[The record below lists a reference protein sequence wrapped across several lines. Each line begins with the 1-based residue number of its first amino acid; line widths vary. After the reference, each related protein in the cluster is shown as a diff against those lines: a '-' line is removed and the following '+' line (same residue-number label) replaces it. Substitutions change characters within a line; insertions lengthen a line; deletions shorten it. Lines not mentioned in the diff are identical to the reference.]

1 MSWEYVT
8 LDKLGDVSRGRSKH
22 RPRNDSSLFGGDYP
36 FIQTADV
43 KDSPFYITSYNDTY
57 NEKGLSQS
65 RLWNKGTLCITI
77 AANIADTAILGID
90 ACFPDSVMGKHA
102 RIADVLV
109 AYEDLI
115 ENNQKQIKLL
125 EEAAQRLYKEWF
137 IDLRFPGHEEVEII
151 DGVPEGWK
159 KIPLGNVLQVVR
171 GRSYSSKELS
181 DKEGVLMVNLSNIR
195 PYGGYNRDQE
205 KHYTGKVNDNQF
217 VDTHDL
223 LMGVTD
229 MTQERRTVGRV
240 AIVPNLHAKA
250 MISMDLIKLVPDD
263 GSPLFYYALLNYG
276 YSEVISRFANGTNVL
291 HLRPDVLD
299 IVDAVIPDIRLQN
312 KFVEFFENIQNRL
325 NVLQDEMI
333 ESARKQVVSY
343 LIKELKVDEI
353 SSIIINDSMSDLDK
367 QYAIMGYISTKIVPA
382 KMNTAFNIAEINGRL
397 IEVGKLLELF
407 FMYNNIHYKING
419 EAKEKSIYE
428 VKVDGINYKLDPKD
442 MYNATYGVLSDYLHY
457 TEADGNRYYLS
468 LLDENNYREYRTKI
482 DRSVLVGAYVD
493 EEVFNKGVKK
503 SLVI

>member
-1 MSWEYVT
+1 MNWTDY
-8 LDKLGDVSRGRSKH
+8 KLAEISTNIQTGPFGSQLHQSDYSECGTPVVMPKDLIAGHISEDSIARVSEDHVERLSRHKIEEGDILYSRRGDVGRCAYAGLKEVGWLCGTGCLRVSINAQMANSKYVFYQLQKAETVGWVVNH
-22 RPRNDSSLFGGDYP
+22 AVGATMLNLNTSILSDVPVKLPSLE
-36 FIQTADV
+36 IQNKTV
-43 KDSPFYITSYNDTY
+43 RV
-57 NEKGLSQS
+57 LS
-65 RLWNKGTLCITI
+65 
-77 AANIADTAILGID
+77 AYD
-90 ACFPDSVMGKHA
+90 A
-102 RIADVLV
+102 
-109 AYEDLI
+109 LI
-115 ENNQKQIKLL
+115 ENNQHQIYLL

-137 IDLRFPGHEEVEII
+137 IDLRFPGYEEVEII

-217 VDTHDL
+217 VETHDL

-276 YSEVISRFANGTNVL
+276 GYSEVISRFANGTNVL

-299 IVDAVIPDIRLQN
+299 NVDAVIPDVRLQN

-325 NVLQDEMI
+325 DVLQDEMI
-333 ESARKQVVSY
+333 IAAEARDRLLPKLMSGE
-343 LIKELKVDEI
+343 IEL
-353 SSIIINDSMSDLDK
+353 
-367 QYAIMGYISTKIVPA
+367 
-382 KMNTAFNIAEINGRL
+382 
-397 IEVGKLLELF
+397 
-407 FMYNNIHYKING
+407 
-419 EAKEKSIYE
+419 
-428 VKVDGINYKLDPKD
+428 
-442 MYNATYGVLSDYLHY
+442 
-457 TEADGNRYYLS
+457 
-468 LLDENNYREYRTKI
+468 
-482 DRSVLVGAYVD
+482 
-493 EEVFNKGVKK
+493 
-503 SLVI
+503 